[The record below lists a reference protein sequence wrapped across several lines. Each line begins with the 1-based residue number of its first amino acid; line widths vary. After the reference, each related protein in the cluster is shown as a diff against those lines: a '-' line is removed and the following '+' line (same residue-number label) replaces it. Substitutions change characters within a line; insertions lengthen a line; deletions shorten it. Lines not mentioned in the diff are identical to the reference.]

1 MGCCSSAKAKGD
13 EPKTAP
19 PILEKP
25 KVAEKAGNTEEK
37 QSEAKVE

>member
-1 MGCCSSAKAKGD
+1 MGCCSSAKAKD

-19 PILEKP
+19 PILEKQ
-25 KVAEKAGNTEEK
+25 KVAEKAEKTEEK